1 MCYVFMYF
9 FGFLQTGTRVRKS
22 SLATPRSGPRKKSI
36 VSFDESTTTTIEYAE
51 TSESEKKEN
60 DEESETSKM
69 LVVLVII
76 VKLYYSD
83 GESEVSHVR
92 KFSRF
97 NDSMKINKRR
107 MSREEKPIR
116 TENI

>member
-1 MCYVFMYF
+1 MYF

-22 SLATPRSGPRKKSI
+22 SLATPKSGPRKKSI

-76 VKLYYSD
+76 VKIVLFRWRLR
-83 GESEVSHVR
+83 GITCTKVQQ
-92 KFSRF
+92 
-97 NDSMKINKRR
+97 IQ
-107 MSREEKPIR
+107 
-116 TENI
+116 